1 MLGISQHEKWRQ
13 CRRGASRAGSV
24 REATLMR
31 PPVYPS
37 RSDIPWVTKMEH
49 AVSVNVNV
57 NVNTITPSAS
67 GCCACPFGMPAKKG

>member
-1 MLGISQHEKWRQ
+1 M
-13 CRRGASRAGSV
+13 
-24 REATLMR
+24 MR
-31 PPVYPS
+31 PPVYPG
-37 RSDIPWVTKMEH
+37 RSDIPWVTNVH